1 MLIAEL
7 VVWFLLITIGVS
19 DAQKNRIP
27 NKAVLLLLA
36 AVTAS
41 VIAHPT
47 GENGLDHVYG
57 GLVAFAVC
65 FALYLGKVMAGGDVK
80 LLAVIGAWLGLS
92 NLGEAA
98 IAIILAG
105 GGVSVFYLMLH
116 VASSGVA
123 WSHQIKGY
131 CLEKVTPGFRSS
143 KPLVIPFAPIIV
155 IGLAYFS
162 YTH

>member
-7 VVWFLLITIGVS
+7 VIWFLLIAIGVS

-27 NKAVLLLLA
+27 NKAVLVLLL

-41 VIAHPT
+41 VIVHPT
-47 GENGLDHVYG
+47 GESGLDHLYG

-65 FALYLGKVMAGGDVK
+65 FALYLFKVMAGGDVK
-80 LLAVIGAWLGLS
+80 LLTVIGVWLGLS
-92 NLGEAA
+92 NLGEVS

-105 GGVSVFYLMLH
+105 GIVSVFYLIFH
-116 VASSGVA
+116 VTSSGVA

-143 KPLVIPFAPIIV
+143 KPIVIPFAPIIV